1 MVTAT
6 TGWGLLRGRRWAWWI
21 AVAVFTI
28 NGCGDLVTLI
38 VRRDVVKGGSGVL
51 IASVF
56 LFLLLRSGTRQHFE
70 ARS

>member
-21 AVAVFTI
+21 AVAVFAI
-28 NGCGDLVTLI
+28 NGCGDLLTLI

-56 LFLLLRSGTRQHFE
+56 LFLLMRSGGK
-70 ARS
+70 